1 MKQIR
6 PNIWQVSFSDLGEP
20 GARGYYKVDDLGE
33 VLMDQADIRYIGETQ
48 KLGFEPLFHVA
59 KSKALNGAYVV
70 IGRQEKA

>member
-6 PNIWQVSFSDLGEP
+6 PNIWEVSFSDLGEP
-20 GARGYYKVDDLGE
+20 GARGYYKVEDLGE

-48 KLGFEPLFHVA
+48 KLGYEPIFHIA
-59 KSKALNGAYVV
+59 QSKALAGAFVV

>member
-6 PNIWQVSFSDLGEP
+6 PNIWQVTYSELGEP
-20 GARGYYKVDDLGE
+20 KARGYYPVADLGE

-48 KLGFEPLFHVA
+48 KLGYEPLFHVA
-59 KSKALNGAYVV
+59 KSKALAGAFVV

>member
-6 PNIWQVSFSDLGEP
+6 SNIWQVTYSELGEP
-20 GARGYYKVDDLGE
+20 KARGYYPVADLGE

-48 KLGFEPLFHVA
+48 KLGYEPLFHVA
-59 KSKALNGAYVV
+59 KSKALAGAFVV